1 MSYDNWL
8 DSKPDGCECLS
19 NLQEALL
26 KIPAFVMEAED
37 NAEIAQRHKLHLYA
51 TTGDKAAFN
60 GLSEKLANEYAE
72 RAWYRLILQNMKCC
86 DASGYLLEMW
96 EQVQAESRIPA

>member
-37 NAEIAQRHKLHLYA
+37 NAEVSLRHKLHLYA

-60 GLSEKLANEYAE
+60 GLSTDIANAQAE
-72 RAWYRLILQNMKCC
+72 RDWYRLILKNMKCC
-86 DASGYLLEMW
+86 EASAYLLTTW
-96 EQVQAESRIPA
+96 QDEQERAAA

>member
-37 NAEIAQRHKLHLYA
+37 NAEVALRHKLHLYA

-60 GLSEKLANEYAE
+60 ALSEKIANDYAE
-72 RAWYRLILQNMKCC
+72 TGWYRLRLKGGTCC
-86 DASGYLLEMW
+86 DAADSILADW
-96 EQVQAESRIPA
+96 QDEQARAAA